1 MYSNELIV
9 FMEMCISKRCPTE
22 NGITFIRLQSDSSSM
37 AGLNAHQKV
46 ADKTYTELLSKEKTS
61 IIVQNNDYYRR
72 KLNGKKYLII
82 ENEEKDMPKKRYR
95 IESIKE
101 GTGSTIEDIYGTTIT
116 GPHIKVSLKL
126 REKTK

>member
-1 MYSNELIV
+1 
-9 FMEMCISKRCPTE
+9 
-22 NGITFIRLQSDSSSM
+22 M

-46 ADKTYTELLSKEKTS
+46 SDKTYTMLLSKEKTS
-61 IIVQNNDYYRR
+61 ITVQKNDYYRK
-72 KLNGKKYLII
+72 KLQGKKYLVI
-82 ENEEKDMPKKRYR
+82 ENDEKDMPKKRYR

-116 GPHIKVSLKL
+116 GSHLKVGLKL